1 MEGQFWSLTIW
12 LGPVILAAA
21 IAYALL
27 RRRRLTR
34 SEVAARDRATHK
46 LYEEEKS

>member
-1 MEGQFWSLTIW
+1 MEGQLWSLTIW
-12 LGPVILAAA
+12 LGPIILGAV

-34 SEVAARDRATHK
+34 SEIAARDRATHR
-46 LYEEEKS
+46 LYDEKS